1 MVQGRV
7 NSLKEIWAEYTV
19 AFTAYYELTDVEF
32 KVIPQTV
39 SAIKV
44 AGNLF
49 PNFTWMFSTKHC
61 FGKKKKE
68 KLKR

>member
-49 PNFTWMFSTKHC
+49 SNFTWMFSTKHC
-61 FGKKKKE
+61 FGKKKKN
-68 KLKR
+68 